1 VDRQYSEQELRRMRE
16 RAIQGAFEMQ
26 RRAQPQRNAPQGV
39 QPGTPQGA
47 QAVGQPFR
55 ENPPQRE
62 ASRAGRNRT
71 RPAPNTPPTCPKTCP
86 IGRLFGNTMGHGEQE
101 DRDVMLVLFLVILLM
116 QEGADQSLLF
126 GLIYLI
132 M

>member
-1 VDRQYSEQELRRMRE
+1 MDRQYSEQELRRMRE

-26 RRAQPQRNAPQGV
+26 RRAQPQQ
-39 QPGTPQGA
+39 GTPQGA
-47 QAVGQPFR
+47 PQDVPKGAEAAAHLRR
-55 ENPPQRE
+55 EASPQRE
-62 ASRAGRNRT
+62 VSRAWVPRS
-71 RPAPNTPPTCPKTCP
+71 RPAPNAAPACPKNCP